1 MKTTKACVIGA
12 GPGGYVAAIRLAQL
26 GQSVTLIERESLGGV
41 CLNWGCIPS
50 KAYIGASKL
59 YEKIRTADECGI
71 ITHDL
76 AVDLPKM
83 RSWKDGV
90 VARLKGG
97 IAELLKRHGVEVV
110 KGSARF
116 TSRDVIEVALTDGGV
131 EQIQAEQFLVATGS
145 RPFDLPAFPIDG
157 ARIITSTE
165 ALDLD
170 HVPESILVLGG
181 GVIGLEIGMYLA
193 KFGAALTVV
202 ELTDQLL
209 PGTDPDL
216 VAIVARNLKK
226 KKATVLL
233 GTKAMSATVKDRG
246 VAVKVDTK
254 GKEQTIEVEVVLVA
268 VGRKPNTEKLGLD
281 VAGVKTTQRGYI
293 EVDRQM
299 RTSNPRIFAIGD
311 VAGGAMLAHKASKEG
326 LVAAAV
332 MSGKDDQYDVRAM
345 PSAIFTDPEI
355 ATVGL
360 SEAEAKKA
368 GYDVRV
374 ATFPFGALGRA
385 LAGRETDGLVK
396 MVADAKDDR
405 LLGVGIAGA
414 NASDLIA
421 EAAVAIEAGLCTEDL
436 ALTVHAHPTLAESMG
451 EVAEAVHGHAI
462 HIYQPKK

>member
-1 MKTTKACVIGA
+1 VIKTQACVIGA

-26 GQSVTLIERESLGGV
+26 GVQTTIVEKDALGGV
-41 CLNWGCIPS
+41 CLNVGCIPS

-71 ITHDL
+71 TATGVTVDL
-76 AVDLPKM
+76 AKM
-83 RSWKDGV
+83 RTWKNAVVTRMTNGV
-90 VARLKGG
+90 T
-97 IAELLKRHGVEVV
+97 ELLKRNGVASV
-110 KGSARF
+110 KGTARF
-116 TSRDVIEVALTDGGV
+116 TGPDAIEVALAAGGTETV
-131 EQIQAEQFLVATGS
+131 RADQFLIATGS
-145 RPFDLPAFPIDG
+145 RPFDLPPFPVDG
-157 ARIITSTE
+157 KRIITSTE

-170 HVPESILVLGG
+170 RVPKSILVLGG
-181 GVIGLEIGMYLA
+181 GVIGLEIGTYLA
-193 KFGAALTVV
+193 KFGAELTVV

-216 VAIVARNLKK
+216 VAVVARSLRK
-226 KKATVLL
+226 KKANVLVS
-233 GTKAMSATVKDRG
+233 TKALSATVQGDH
-246 VAVKVDTK
+246 VEVKVESK
-254 GKEQTIEVEVVLVA
+254 GKEQTIAAEILLVS

-281 VAGVKTTQRGYI
+281 VAQVKTNARGFI
-293 EVDRQM
+293 EIDGQL
-299 RTSNPRIFAIGD
+299 RTSNPRVFAIGD
-311 VAGGAMLAHKASKEG
+311 AVGGALLAHKASKEG

-332 MSGKDDQYDVRAM
+332 MAGGKDVYDVRAM

-368 GYDVRV
+368 GHDVRV
-374 ATFPFGALGRA
+374 GTFPFGALGRA
-385 LAGRETDGLVK
+385 VAGRETDGLIK
-396 MVADAKDDR
+396 MVSDAKDDR

-421 EAAVAIEAGLCTEDL
+421 EAALAIEAGLSAEDV

-462 HIYQPKK
+462 HIYQPRK